1 MPVLIPLR
9 GELLK
14 VTASLLCPLL
24 WTDNAASLCRRTC
37 LSSQLQGKLQAEQA
51 YELWHLILWQL
62 GQRGAGLKVCSH
74 RAQAQLLWT
83 EEGTLSEVC
92 ARLQADG
99 D

>member
-1 MPVLIPLR
+1 MLVIALR
-9 GELLK
+9 RELLN
-14 VTASLLCPLL
+14 VIGSLLCPQP

-37 LSSQLQGKLQAEQA
+37 LSSQLQWKLQAEQA
-51 YELWHLILWQL
+51 YKLWHLILWQL

-83 EEGTLSEVC
+83 EKGTLSEVR

-99 D
+99 E